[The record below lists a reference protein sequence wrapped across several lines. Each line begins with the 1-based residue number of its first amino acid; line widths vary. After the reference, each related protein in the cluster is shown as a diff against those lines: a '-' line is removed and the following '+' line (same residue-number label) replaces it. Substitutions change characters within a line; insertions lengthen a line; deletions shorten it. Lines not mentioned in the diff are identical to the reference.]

1 MRARDTLPISM
12 LDAPVWNR
20 EMLLG
25 GVAGILLAHVGLPL
39 AFIAVTKLLAAG
51 SENAPPRRY
60 IDEEHVVE
68 AHFVRKG
75 VTKDPTKLPDRIV
88 PRKSTA
94 PDNSTVVSKN
104 MNPEP
109 PEKKKDEPP
118 PPDAEEDIL
127 KRLGDRTQA
136 FAEISDLER
145 EGDPNGVE
153 DGTETEARAGDLYR
167 GQLVEF
173 FKRGWTIP
181 STLGDTSKLTVT
193 ATFEI
198 TGALKVGPSQIVKQS
213 GEALFD
219 QSVEDRFA
227 ELRALGTTLP
237 EPPPE
242 VADQFVG
249 KEITVRFHGE
259 RAH

>member
-1 MRARDTLPISM
+1 MQARDTQPFSM
-12 LDAPVWNR
+12 LDAPVWSR

-25 GVAGILLAHVGLPL
+25 GAMGILVSHLALPL
-39 AFIAVTKLLAAG
+39 LIIAVTSMLAGADD
-51 SENAPPRRY
+51 AKPKRY

-68 AHFVRKG
+68 ARFVRKG
-75 VTKDPTKLPDRIV
+75 IKKDPTKLPDRIV

-94 PDNSTVVSKN
+94 PDNRTVVSKN

-109 PEKKKDEPP
+109 PKKPDETPP
-118 PPDAEEDIL
+118 PENATEDVL
-127 KRLGDRTQA
+127 KRLGDRTQD

-145 EGDPNGVE
+145 EGDPGGIE
-153 DGTETEARAGDLYR
+153 DGTETEAQAGDLYR

-181 STLGDTSKLTVT
+181 TTLGDTSKLTVT

-198 TGALKVGPSQIVKQS
+198 TQGLKVGPSQVVKQS
-213 GEALFD
+213 GEPVFD
-219 QSVEDRFA
+219 QSVEDRF
-227 ELRALGTTLP
+227 EQLRALGTTLP

-242 VADQFVG
+242 VADQFIG